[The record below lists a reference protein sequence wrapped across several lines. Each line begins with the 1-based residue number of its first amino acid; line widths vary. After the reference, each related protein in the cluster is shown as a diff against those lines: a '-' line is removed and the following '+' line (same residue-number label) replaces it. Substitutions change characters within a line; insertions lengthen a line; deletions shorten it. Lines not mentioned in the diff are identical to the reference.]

1 MPPSSRRSAGWPTLC
16 ELPRDR
22 RHVHISV
29 ADRALA
35 PTSRASTTPTGSTPS
50 STINRTSRWLRW
62 ALLGGV
68 HSDSDGG
75 PRADLEFNDVLGEMD
90 DDLFAFTSF
99 VQEQGDLD
107 SLFTN
112 WQ

>member
-1 MPPSSRRSAGWPTLC
+1 MAQVGATEGITATAG
-16 ELPRDR
+16 
-22 RHVHISV
+22 
-29 ADRALA
+29 LA
-35 PTSRASTTPTGSTPS
+35 PT
-50 STINRTSRWLRW
+50 L
-62 ALLGGV
+62 
-68 HSDSDGG
+68 
-75 PRADLEFNDVLGEMD
+75 FNDMLGDLD

>member
-1 MPPSSRRSAGWPTLC
+1 VAQVGATGRGSQ
-16 ELPRDR
+16 
-22 RHVHISV
+22 RH
-29 ADRALA
+29 
-35 PTSRASTTPTGSTPS
+35 
-50 STINRTSRWLRW
+50 
-62 ALLGGV
+62 
-68 HSDSDGG
+68 DGG